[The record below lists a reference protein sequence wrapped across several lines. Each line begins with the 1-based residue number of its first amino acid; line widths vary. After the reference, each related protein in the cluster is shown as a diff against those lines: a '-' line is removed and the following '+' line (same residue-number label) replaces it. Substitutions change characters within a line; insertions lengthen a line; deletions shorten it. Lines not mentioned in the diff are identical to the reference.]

1 MLEGLFD
8 PSHITAAEEELKFV
22 KDNHINY
29 HYFLDTQYPEKLKHW
44 IDGPILLFQ
53 LGNINLEDKKI
64 ISIVGTRKIT
74 TNGIAFCE
82 K

>member
-29 HYFLDTQYPEKLKHW
+29 HYFLDTQYPEKLKH
-44 IDGPILLFQ
+44 
-53 LGNINLEDKKI
+53 
-64 ISIVGTRKIT
+64 
-74 TNGIAFCE
+74 
-82 K
+82 